1 MLYRARHYSE
11 VGDDWPLRHFPPREV
26 ADSRSGEVRLWVPF
40 GIKMDALRD
49 RHGAPIFANSW
60 FRTEEHDRSI
70 GGKGNHSGG
79 WAADIRSRDM
89 HKLLRDISAMN
100 FQGVGVA
107 KSFIHVD
114 DNEDYIQQG
123 KRPALWTYG

>member
-1 MLYRARHYSE
+1 MIYEAAHYS
-11 VGDDWPLRHFPPREV
+11 DCPDWPLRHFTTKEV
-26 ADSRSGEVRLWVPF
+26 ADSRSGEVKLWVLF
-40 GIKMDALRD
+40 GLKMDELRD
-49 RHGAPIFANSW
+49 LHGQPIHIASW
-60 FRTEEHDRSI
+60 YRTREHDQSI

-79 WAADIRSRDM
+79 WAADIRSRYM